1 MFRTALQKV
10 IRSFGSHWEDP
21 SKITYVCSGVG
32 ATSGIYVALNEEEHY
47 KNCRF
52 EERVLAITVCGM
64 FGMGL
69 GGLAG
74 LLAPI
79 VIPVFVPALA
89 IATYEKFNGSPG
101 NIDTVIPVVNSEGL
115 GKSK

>member
-1 MFRTALQKV
+1 MFRTAFQKM
-10 IRSFGSHWEDP
+10 IRGFGSHWEDP
-21 SKITYVCSGVG
+21 TKLTFVCSGVG
-32 ATSGIYVALNEEEHY
+32 ATSGIYVALNEEEH
-47 KNCRF
+47 CRF

-79 VIPVFVPALA
+79 VMPVFVPAVA

-101 NIDTVIPVVNSEGL
+101 NINSIIPVVNSEGL